1 MFYFS
6 LLQLHFRRL
15 NKNLSVTSFRAVQA
29 TFFLVTAS
37 QVELVYSNVVR
48 RSAGM
53 YSTSSGVIL
62 ALWQRF
68 FGRRGVMKAGLPNVG
83 PLRLDHVAGAQ
94 AVQDTGRHCR
104 YDVDM
109 LYVFLA

>member
-1 MFYFS
+1 
-6 LLQLHFRRL
+6 
-15 NKNLSVTSFRAVQA
+15 
-29 TFFLVTAS
+29 
-37 QVELVYSNVVR
+37 
-48 RSAGM
+48 
-53 YSTSSGVIL
+53 
-62 ALWQRF
+62 
-68 FGRRGVMKAGLPNVG
+68 MKAGLPNVG